1 MTINL
6 REQLHKTIDELPSTR
21 LETTL
26 RFLELLASAPNN
38 TDIEAEETW
47 LLASG
52 SLKRMVDEIQD
63 APSQLEELTE
73 DIPPDSE

>member
-26 RFLELLASAPNN
+26 RFLELLAAAPE
-38 TDIEAEETW
+38 DADVESEETW
-47 LLASG
+47 LLANG
-52 SLKRMVDEIQD
+52 TLKHMVDEID
-63 APSQLEELTE
+63 NAPPPIE
-73 DIPPDSE
+73 DWRKHLHDL

>member
-1 MTINL
+1 MAINL

-26 RFLELLASAPNN
+26 RFLELLATAP
-38 TDIEAEETW
+38 DDADVEPEETW

-52 SLKRMVDEIQD
+52 TLKRMVDEIQD
-63 APSQLEELTE
+63 APLPIADWRKHLHES
-73 DIPPDSE
+73 

>member
-26 RFLELLASAPNN
+26 RFLELLAIAPA
-38 TDIEAEETW
+38 DSDVEPEETW

-52 SLKRMVDEIQD
+52 ALKQMVDELED
-63 APSQLEELTE
+63 AP
-73 DIPPDSE
+73 PPVKDWRKHLHDL